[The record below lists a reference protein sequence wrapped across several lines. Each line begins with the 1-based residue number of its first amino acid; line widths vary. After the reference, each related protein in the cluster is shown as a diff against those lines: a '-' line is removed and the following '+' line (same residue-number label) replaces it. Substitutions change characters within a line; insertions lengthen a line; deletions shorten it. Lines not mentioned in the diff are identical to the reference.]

1 MGKSSKPLSI
11 RIDGDMVDWPEI
23 QELIAKGHCIKVIED
38 EDIDLILSRK
48 AWRMMEMLRKYLPLS
63 ILTCRKEKYGDGK
76 KASPKGE

>member
-23 QELIAKGHCIKVIED
+23 QELIAKGHCITVLED

-63 ILTCRKEKYGDGK
+63 ISTCRKEKYGDGK